1 MKRSLANL
9 TMLLLVGLVGGGMTG
24 CTFLPP
30 GWGLTGAAT
39 PTAAVPTATP
49 AAGAWTTGQAM
60 PTFRSE
66 FAAAVLDDKIYVLG
80 GLAGR
85 TVRVTEVTTVV
96 EVYDPA
102 ADTWS
107 RAADLP
113 LPLHHLAVAAL
124 GGRLVVAGGYDGD
137 DFTPDVRATWV
148 YDPAADAWSQ
158 GADLPAPRAAH
169 ALVAV
174 GDRIIAAGGV
184 GPDSTQLWAYDPAAD
199 RWTVLPAP
207 LPTAREHLTA
217 AAVDGRLYVVG
228 GRWAGQGNLPT
239 VEVYDPA
246 TGRWTR
252 GRDMPTPRGGLTAA
266 ALGGRIHVTGGE
278 ELSGARTFPQHEAYS
293 PATDAWTTLPALPTA
308 RHGLAS
314 AAVAGRWYVLGG
326 GAQAGGAT
334 YNTLTNL
341 VEVFTPGSP

>member
-1 MKRSLANL
+1 MKRNMGSLK
-9 TMLLLVGLVGGGMTG
+9 MLLLWLVGSALPG

-30 GWGLTGAAT
+30 GWGLTGGAAT
-39 PTAAVPTATP
+39 PTAPVATP
-49 AAGAWTTGQAM
+49 APPAGGAWAAGRPM
-60 PTFRSE
+60 PTYRSE
-66 FAAAVLDDKIYVLG
+66 FAAAVLDDRIYVLG

-85 TVRVTEVTTVV
+85 GARVTEVTTVV

-102 ADTWS
+102 ADAWS

-113 LPLHHLAVAAL
+113 LPLHHLGAAGVA
-124 GGRLVVAGGYDGD
+124 GRLVVAGGYDGD
-137 DFTPDVRATWV
+137 DFTADVRATWV
-148 YDPAADAWSQ
+148 YDPAADTWAR
-158 GADLPAPRAAH
+158 GADMPAPRAAH
-169 ALVAV
+169 ALAAV
-174 GDRIIAAGGV
+174 GDRVYAAGGV

-199 RWTVLPAP
+199 RWTILPVP

-217 AAVDGRLYVVG
+217 AALDGRLYVIG
-228 GRWAGQGNLPT
+228 GRWGGLGNLPT

-246 TGRWTR
+246 TGGWTR

-266 ALGGRIHVTGGE
+266 ALRGQIHVTGGE
-278 ELSGARTFPQHEAYS
+278 ELSGGRTFAQHEAYS
-293 PATDAWTTLPALPTA
+293 PATDTWAALPDLPTA

-314 AAVAGRWYVLGG
+314 AATAGRWYVLGG

-341 VEVFTPGSP
+341 VEVFTP